1 MPSTHLPP
9 SSSAG
14 LVVHWA
20 ERNDNVS
27 SSQGPSRSRQEEIL
41 MENKVWNVDTNLA
54 DPQQCFTF
62 TSATRCQGFNYLF
75 SPLRYMD
82 VFREFQVMRGED
94 GESMFEWTWQVC
106 IELTGMAHLSDLPL
120 LPGTLSLFFTL
131 NINEGK
137 HCSDLA
143 NQLTLSD
150 ILDENGKCEPVSYF
164 SFNITL
170 WVTNAIFV
178 VISWYLIPLVST
190 DPGWDCPHSGHTR
203 RICHPH
209 LTVQDCLS
217 STPATNKT
225 KYLGSDCLIQNL
237 QIKCLEKH
245 LLEYHRWNLPE
256 VCLKPTNNMSQ
267 TRW

>member
-82 VFREFQVMRGED
+82 VFREFQVMREA
-94 GESMFEWTWQVC
+94 ESQ
-106 IELTGMAHLSDLPL
+106 
-120 LPGTLSLFFTL
+120 
-131 NINEGK
+131 
-137 HCSDLA
+137 
-143 NQLTLSD
+143 
-150 ILDENGKCEPVSYF
+150 
-164 SFNITL
+164 
-170 WVTNAIFV
+170 
-178 VISWYLIPLVST
+178 
-190 DPGWDCPHSGHTR
+190 
-203 RICHPH
+203 
-209 LTVQDCLS
+209 CLS
-217 STPATNKT
+217 GLGKFVLSWLGWLISPISLCCQAPSPLSVLHTEYKWRETLFRPCQPAHT
-225 KYLGSDCLIQNL
+225 LGYIGWKWKVRNTLVFL
-237 QIKCLEKH
+237 
-245 LLEYHRWNLPE
+245 
-256 VCLKPTNNMSQ
+256 V
-267 TRW
+267 

>member
-1 MPSTHLPP
+1 MSDHILWQMLNSKSVQFMVIQCKYIRGSIHYNNDRYSIFQTKQISTFLQTSDFKSSTLHIQIECVGQLANITSISKLLEKSWTKNCMPSTHLPP

-14 LVVHWA
+14 LVVHCA

-94 GESMFEWTWQVC
+94 GDGESMFEWTWQVC

-120 LPGTLSLFFTL
+120 LPGTLSSL
-131 NINEGK
+131 
-137 HCSDLA
+137 CS
-143 NQLTLSD
+143 S
-150 ILDENGKCEPVSYF
+150 
-164 SFNITL
+164 
-170 WVTNAIFV
+170 
-178 VISWYLIPLVST
+178 
-190 DPGWDCPHSGHTR
+190 H
-203 RICHPH
+203 
-209 LTVQDCLS
+209 
-217 STPATNKT
+217 
-225 KYLGSDCLIQNL
+225 
-237 QIKCLEKH
+237 
-245 LLEYHRWNLPE
+245 
-256 VCLKPTNNMSQ
+256 
-267 TRW
+267 